1 MDRGTRAR
9 AAALGGLSR
18 LVLVS
23 TALFWTI
30 LIAMLLDLSLN
41 TVDVPREPDEHA
53 EGAQGR

>member
-1 MDRGTRAR
+1 
-9 AAALGGLSR
+9 
-18 LVLVS
+18 VLVS